1 MLVLSRKLNEAIQ
14 IGDDIEV
21 KIISVDG
28 DQVKIGID
36 APKHIEI
43 HRKEIYLAIQE
54 ENSRA
59 ASISND
65 LLAKLSSQKSE
76 DFLFCYK
83 QFQGTSD
90 IKYVAGRTA

>member
-21 KIISVDG
+21 KVIAIDG

-36 APKHIEI
+36 APKHIDI
-43 HRKEIYLAIQE
+43 HRKEIYMAIQE

-65 LLAKLSSQKSE
+65 LLAKLSSQK
-76 DFLFCYK
+76 K
-83 QFQGTSD
+83 
-90 IKYVAGRTA
+90 

>member
-76 DFLFCYK
+76 DFFIFAINNFK
-83 QFQGTSD
+83 APP
-90 IKYVAGRTA
+90 I

>member
-54 ENSRA
+54 ENNRA

-76 DFLFCYK
+76 DFFIFAINNFK
-83 QFQGTSD
+83 ASP
-90 IKYVAGRTA
+90 I

>member
-21 KIISVDG
+21 KVIAIDG

-36 APKHIEI
+36 APKHIDI
-43 HRKEIYLAIQE
+43 HRKEIYLSIQE

-59 ASISND
+59 ASLSND
-65 LLAKLSSQKSE
+65 LLAKLSSRK
-76 DFLFCYK
+76 K
-83 QFQGTSD
+83 
-90 IKYVAGRTA
+90 